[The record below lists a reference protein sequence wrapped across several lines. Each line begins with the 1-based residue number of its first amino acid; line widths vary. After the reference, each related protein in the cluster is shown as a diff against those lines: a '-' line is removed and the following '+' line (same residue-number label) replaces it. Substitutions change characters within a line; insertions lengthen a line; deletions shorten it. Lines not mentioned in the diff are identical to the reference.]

1 VERGAG
7 AIISRMRTAELDTPY
22 ELAEDAVERFRH
34 YGFVHLRNV
43 LSAETLERC
52 GDEITAKVIELNTM
66 HLPLEKRSTYHKA
79 FLQVTNIWT
88 QSEVARTLVFSQ
100 RLAQIAT
107 ELLGTEG
114 VRLYHDQALYKEP
127 GGGITPWHVDQ
138 YYWPLSSELTVTA
151 WIPLQDTPV
160 EMGPLSFAS
169 GSQLFPAL
177 RDLSIGDDSERLI
190 QEAMERERFPY
201 VQEPFAL
208 GDVSFHYGLTFH
220 RAPANLSDRP
230 RRVMT
235 VIYIDRDIKVAEPIN
250 ENQHGDLEAWL
261 PGARIGESP
270 DGPLNPVLYEHR

>member
-1 VERGAG
+1 
-7 AIISRMRTAELDTPY
+7 M
-22 ELAEDAVERFRH
+22 
-34 YGFVHLRNV
+34 
-43 LSAETLERC
+43 LSPGTLERY
-52 GDEITAKVIELNTM
+52 GEEISAKVVELNTM
-66 HLPLEKRSTYHKA
+66 HLPLEERSTYDKA

-88 QSEVARTLVFSQ
+88 RSEVARELVFSR
-100 RLAQIAT
+100 RLARVAT

-138 YYWPLSSELTVTA
+138 YYWPLSGDLTVTA
-151 WIPLQDTPV
+151 WIPFQDTPV
-160 EMGPLSFAS
+160 EMGPLSFAA
-169 GSQLFPAL
+169 GSQRFRRL
-177 RDLSIGDDSERLI
+177 RDLSISDDSERLV
-190 QEAMERERFPY
+190 QDAMDRESFPY

-235 VIYIDRDIKVAEPIN
+235 VIYMDRDIKVAETAN
-250 ENQHGDLEAWL
+250 ENQRGDLEAWL

-270 DGPLNPVLYEHR
+270 DGPLNPVLYERLGGD